1 MAQINIFPNPVLG
14 VDGDFLSSELKIEHI
29 QVKASKEGHWTFKIL
44 PIVENSSI
52 LSLINNKKA
61 SMILIVKCNN
71 TMYREQ
77 FVLESSKEREINIS
91 TKKVYGEVNLHIL
104 IVMNVEGEYSFEDL
118 NSDFYDDSNFYL
130 NINDVIG
137 KSIEWTTKL
146 WPPFVK
152 DTPIQHGRIWA
163 YKKVDDLE
171 YAKYD
176 LSDPN
181 QIIIHIPK
189 EDFDQY
195 TKISD
200 KTKGGDVRYQKV
212 FKMLYLFP
220 VLMEILKIYSI
231 DKESLKINNWFKMF
245 DKLCEDLEITGDS
258 PYEEAQKIIKEQ
270 MPGNDSYKTIW
281 KNLLDLR
288 EGDN

>member
-14 VDGDFLSSELKIEHI
+14 VDGDFLNSKLKIEHI
-29 QVKASKEGHWTFKIL
+29 QVKGSKGGYWTFKVL
-44 PIVENSSI
+44 PIVEDSFI

-71 TMYREQ
+71 TMYRKQIE
-77 FVLESSKEREINIS
+77 LESSEEKEFNIS
-91 TKKVYGEVNLHIL
+91 TKKVYGEVNLHVL

-130 NINDVIG
+130 NTNDVIG

-152 DTPIQHGRIWA
+152 DTPIQHGRLWSF
-163 YKKVDDLE
+163 KKEDGLE
-171 YAKYD
+171 YARYD

-181 QIIIHIPK
+181 QIIIRVPT
-189 EDFDQY
+189 EDYLRYKQ
-195 TKISD
+195 ISD
-200 KTKGGDVRYQKV
+200 PKRGDLRYQKV

-220 VLMEILKIYSI
+220 VLMEILKIYSS
-231 DKESLKINNWFKMF
+231 DKESLAITNWFKMF
-245 DKLCEDLEITGDS
+245 DKLCDDLEITGDN

-270 MPGNDSYKTIW
+270 MSGNDSYKTIW
-281 KNLLDLR
+281 NTLIDLR